1 MASHN
6 VHANPKGV
14 FFKLGLLGETDTLL
28 AGPSNAGLA
37 DPGHA
42 TALSLVLISSLLL
55 HLYPTL
61 DNNIVMKVIQELGGE
76 IGSALLSAH
85 KKLEAD
91 DRVLSGTEEKED
103 GRVWAMLPR
112 RGSGPRGHAPDT
124 RPGRRSRPSRI

>member
-14 FFKLGLLGETDTLL
+14 FFKLGLLGETNTLL
-28 AGPSNAGLA
+28 AGRSNAGLA

-42 TALSLVLISSLLL
+42 AALSLVQVSSVLL

-61 DNNIVMKVIQELGGE
+61 DSQIAMKVMDALRDE
-76 IGSALLSAH
+76 IGATLLGAH

-91 DRVLSGTEEKED
+91 HKIFSADRYS
-103 GRVWAMLPR
+103 
-112 RGSGPRGHAPDT
+112 
-124 RPGRRSRPSRI
+124 

>member
-1 MASHN
+1 
-6 VHANPKGV
+6 
-14 FFKLGLLGETDTLL
+14 
-28 AGPSNAGLA
+28 LA

-91 DRVLSGTEEKED
+91 DTVLSGT
-103 GRVWAMLPR
+103 GRN
-112 RGSGPRGHAPDT
+112 
-124 RPGRRSRPSRI
+124 